1 MSGNAPAQ
9 PVIAPAIPWYRSPVV
24 IAQVSSLVSGI
35 VAIIPKSSAIAA
47 LGLTNPETVNTDVT
61 LVFSIIAGVAQLV
74 ALIAR
79 TRSSIQP
86 VTLTQV
92 GADLHVNTLAV
103 QASQGKTDPKG

>member
-24 IAQVSSLVSGI
+24 IAQVSSLITGV
-35 VAIIPKSSAIAA
+35 VAVAPKSSLVAA
-47 LGLTNPETVNTDVT
+47 LGLSNPETVSADVS
-61 LVFSIIAGVAQLV
+61 LMFGIVAGVAQLV

-103 QASQGKTDPKG
+103 QASQAKTDPKG